1 MAPSIVKRYQIA
13 FAKYKWFGLAVV
25 VLCLAGASFIVAT
38 KETPETTYDARGIL
52 SYYRPPVTFSD
63 TGGLIQEQ
71 GKALTKEIL
80 QSDFVVNTAAAKV
93 QEDPKKLARKLF
105 VALPKP
111 EAPPVI
117 TVYYDGA
124 PSEARGREIMQALV
138 DAMIEQSRLINTDRL
153 RTLIATISQR
163 LPEVEQNLDAAERK
177 LEQYERQQGV
187 AILAARSGSLA
198 SEIVTN
204 QAQQAQLRMQIEGV
218 QGQMSDLEKRLGLT
232 VDQAYVSQALS
243 ADPIIADI
251 RASLHQIETQIS
263 LLSKNFRPAHP
274 QMVELRKQQEAYNQ
288 LLENR
293 AAEVIGGDGITA
305 PLLSGTQI
313 RKDSSLDPERQRLA
327 QTLIN
332 LSTQKESLEGQLR
345 AIAKREVELRRE
357 YATLPNLQLEQQ
369 RLAQQVALHKQRYDR
384 MQTALSDALAAEAE
398 TVSSLILQ
406 QLYVNVKTPPPF
418 NAMLMVVMAGVIG
431 TVLGGGVIFVLS
443 LLEGKYYT
451 VEEVKAGL
459 QEFELRILGVL
470 PQVIS
475 SDAESQLMPLI
486 LDSSS
491 PYLTFCEQLRSN
503 LRRLG
508 EKPIKM
514 LLITSVGLDEGKS
527 FCAYNLAIASA
538 RAGKRT
544 LIIETDLRAASACR
558 SLKLTPDIPCLE
570 PLRYY
575 SDLSHC
581 IRLAP
586 EVEELYIIPSVGPLP
601 NSAAILESNEMRR
614 LIKEAAYRFDMVI
627 LDAPPLSVCNDAF
640 LLEPLT
646 DGMAIVTRPGYTQG
660 SLLAEYIEPLI
671 SEEETKILGAI
682 INGADIPI
690 NFAQNHHEF
699 LPEYPANTDFIEQ
712 LEPSFDPSGADISAN
727 AIRDD
732 RSSSR
737 LRTRVVKS
745 PNRS

>member
-1 MAPSIVKRYQIA
+1 MAPSIFKRYQIA
-13 FAKYKWFGLAVV
+13 FAKYKWFGFAVV
-25 VLCLAGASFIVAT
+25 VLCLAGAGVVVMT
-38 KETPETTYDARGIL
+38 KETPETTYDARGVL

-71 GKALTKEIL
+71 GKALTEEIL
-80 QSDFVVNTAAAKV
+80 KSDFVLNTAATKV
-93 QEDPKKLARKLF
+93 QEDPKRIRRTF
-105 VALPKP
+105 TVRLPKP
-111 EAPPVI
+111 ETPPVI
-117 TVYYDGA
+117 MVYYDGA
-124 PSEARGREIMQALV
+124 PSEKRGLEIMQALL
-138 DAMIEQSRLINTDRL
+138 DAMIEQSRLINTERL
-153 RTLIATISQR
+153 RTLITTINQR
-163 LPEVEQNLDAAERK
+163 LPEVEQNLDEAERK

-218 QGQMSDLEKRLGLT
+218 QGQMIDLEARLGLT

-243 ADPIIADI
+243 ADPIIADL

-263 LLSKNFRPAHP
+263 LSSKNFRPAHP

-288 LLENR
+288 LLQNR

-327 QTLIN
+327 QMLIS

-345 AIAKREVELRRE
+345 AMTNREEELRRE

-398 TVSSLILQ
+398 TVSSLVLQ
-406 QLYVNVKTPPPF
+406 QIYASPKTPPPF
-418 NAMLMVVMAGVIG
+418 NAMLTLVMAGVIG

-451 VEEVKAGL
+451 MEEVKTGL
-459 QEFELRILGVL
+459 QGLDLRILGIL
-470 PQVIS
+470 PKVIAS
-475 SDAESQLMPLI
+475 ESNSGLMPLI
-486 LDSSS
+486 LDSHS

-544 LIIETDLRAASACR
+544 LIIETDLRSASACR
-558 SLKLTPDIPCLE
+558 SLKLTPDTSASLE

-575 SDLSHC
+575 GDLSHC

-614 LIKEAAYRFDMVI
+614 LIKEAAHRFDMVI

-646 DGMAIVTRPGYTQG
+646 DGMAIVARPGYTQS

-682 INGADIPI
+682 INGADIPV
-690 NFAQNHHEF
+690 NFAQNQHE
-699 LPEYPANTDFIEQ
+699 LSPEYPANTDFIEQ
-712 LEPSFDPSGADISAN
+712 LEPSFDPSGADIYVN
-727 AIRDD
+727 GVRGD
-732 RSSSR
+732 RSRSQPSKNESS
-737 LRTRVVKS
+737 KIA
-745 PNRS
+745 

>member
-13 FAKYKWFGLAVV
+13 FTQYKWFGFVVV
-25 VLCLAGASFIVAT
+25 VLCLAGAGFVGIT

-52 SYYRPPVTFSD
+52 SYYHPPVTFSD
-63 TGGLIQEQ
+63 TGELIQEQ

-93 QEDPKKLARKLF
+93 QEDPKRIRKTF
-105 VALPKP
+105 SVALPKP
-111 EAPPVI
+111 ESPPVI
-117 TVYYDGA
+117 TVYYDGS
-124 PSEARGREIMQALV
+124 PTRERGEEIMQALL
-138 DAMIEQSRLINTDRL
+138 DAMISQSRLINTDRL
-153 RTLIATISQR
+153 RALITTISER
-163 LPEVEQNLDAAERK
+163 LPAAEKNLDEAERR

-218 QGQMSDLEKRLGLT
+218 QGQMIDLEQRLGLT

-243 ADPIIADI
+243 ADPIIADL

-263 LLSKNFRPAHP
+263 LLSQNFRSAHP
-274 QMVELRKQQEAYNQ
+274 QMVDLRKQQEAYNQ

-327 QTLIN
+327 QMLIG

-345 AIAKREVELRRE
+345 AMTNREEELRRE

-369 RLAQQVALHKQRYDR
+369 RLAQQVALHKQRYER

-398 TVSSLILQ
+398 TVSSLAVQ
-406 QLYVNVKTPPPF
+406 QVYVNSKTPPPF
-418 NAMLMVVMAGVIG
+418 NAMLTLVMAGVIG

-451 VEEVKAGL
+451 MEEVKAGL
-459 QEFELRILGVL
+459 QGLDLRILGIL
-470 PQVIS
+470 PLVHPLEPDS
-475 SDAESQLMPLI
+475 ELMPLI
-486 LDSSS
+486 VDSNS
-491 PYLTFCEQLRSN
+491 PYLSFCEQLRSN

-508 EKPIKM
+508 EKRIKM
-514 LLITSVGLDEGKS
+514 LLITSVGMDEGKS

-544 LIIETDLRAASACR
+544 LIIETDLRSASACR

-614 LIKEAAYRFDMVI
+614 IIKEAAHRFDMVI

-646 DGMAIVTRPGYTQG
+646 DGMVIVTRPGYTQS

-671 SEEETKILGAI
+671 EQEETTILGGI
-682 INGADIPI
+682 INGADIPV
-690 NFAQNHHEF
+690 NFAENPSEF
-699 LPEYPANTDFIEQ
+699 LPEYPPTTDSLEPF
-712 LEPSFDPSGADISAN
+712 EPSFDPSGADISVNGAC
-727 AIRDD
+727 AK
-732 RSSSR
+732 RSRSQESRNESS
-737 LRTRVVKS
+737 KIA
-745 PNRS
+745 

>member
-25 VLCLAGASFIVAT
+25 VVCLAGASVIVMT

-52 SYYRPPVTFSD
+52 GYYRPPVSFSD
-63 TGGLIQEQ
+63 TGGIIQEQ
-71 GKALTKEIL
+71 GKALTQEVL

-93 QEDPKKLARKLF
+93 QEDPKKIRKTF
-105 VALPKP
+105 TVRLPKP
-111 EAPPVI
+111 DAPPVI

-124 PSEARGREIMQALV
+124 PTKERGLEIMQALL
-138 DAMIEQSRLINTDRL
+138 DAMIEQSRLINTERL
-153 RTLIATISQR
+153 RTLITTINQR
-163 LPEVEQNLDAAERK
+163 LPEAEQNLAQAERK

-198 SEIVTN
+198 NEIVAN
-204 QAQQAQLRMQIEGV
+204 QGQQAQLRMQIEGV
-218 QGQMSDLEKRLGLT
+218 QGQILDLEKRLGLT
-232 VDQAYVSQALS
+232 VEQAYVSQALS
-243 ADPIIADI
+243 ADPIIADL
-251 RASLHQIETQIS
+251 RASLHQIETQMS

-274 QMVELRKQQEAYNQ
+274 QMIELRKQQEAYNE
-288 LLENR
+288 LLESR
-293 AAEVIGGDGITA
+293 AAEVIGGDGVTA

-327 QTLIN
+327 QMLIN
-332 LSTQKESLEGQLR
+332 LSNQKESLEGQLR
-345 AIAKREVELRRE
+345 AIKNREEELRRE

-369 RLAQQVALHKQRYDR
+369 RLAQQVALHKERYDR
-384 MQTALSDALAAEAE
+384 MQKALSDALAAEAE
-398 TVSSLILQ
+398 TVSSLTLQ
-406 QLYVNVKTPPPF
+406 QIYANAKTPPPF
-418 NAMLMVVMAGVIG
+418 NAMLTLVMAGVIG

-451 VEEVKAGL
+451 MEEVKAGL
-459 QEFELRILGVL
+459 QELDLRVLGIL
-470 PQVIS
+470 PKVIS
-475 SDAESQLMPLI
+475 ADPEGKLMPLI
-486 LDSSS
+486 LDSRS
-491 PYLTFCEQLRSN
+491 PYLSFCEQLRSN

-544 LIIETDLRAASACR
+544 LIIETDLRSASACR
-558 SLKLTPDIPCLE
+558 SLKLTPDTSARLE

-601 NSAAILESNEMRR
+601 NSAAILESDEMRR
-614 LIKEAAYRFDMVI
+614 LIKEAAHRFDMVI

-646 DGMAIVTRPGYTQG
+646 DGMVIVTRPGYTQS

-671 SEEETKILGAI
+671 AEEETKILGGI
-682 INGADIPI
+682 INGADIPV
-690 NFAQNHHEF
+690 NFAENLSEF
-699 LPEYPANTDFIEQ
+699 LPEYPSTHEFLESFKLDGSDTFLNGDRGDSVRAKNPRIEK
-712 LEPSFDPSGADISAN
+712 
-727 AIRDD
+727 
-732 RSSSR
+732 
-737 LRTRVVKS
+737 VVKS
-745 PNRS
+745 PDRS

>member
-1 MAPSIVKRYQIA
+1 
-13 FAKYKWFGLAVV
+13 
-25 VLCLAGASFIVAT
+25 
-38 KETPETTYDARGIL
+38 
-52 SYYRPPVTFSD
+52 
-63 TGGLIQEQ
+63 
-71 GKALTKEIL
+71 
-80 QSDFVVNTAAAKV
+80 
-93 QEDPKKLARKLF
+93 
-105 VALPKP
+105 
-111 EAPPVI
+111 
-117 TVYYDGA
+117 
-124 PSEARGREIMQALV
+124 
-138 DAMIEQSRLINTDRL
+138 
-153 RTLIATISQR
+153 
-163 LPEVEQNLDAAERK
+163 
-177 LEQYERQQGV
+177 V

-218 QGQMSDLEKRLGLT
+218 QGQMIDLEERLGLT

-243 ADPIIADI
+243 ADPIIADL

-263 LLSKNFRPAHP
+263 LSSKNFRPAHP

-327 QTLIN
+327 QMLIG

-345 AIAKREVELRRE
+345 AIANREEELRRE

-369 RLAQQVALHKQRYDR
+369 RLAQQVGLHKQRYER

-398 TVSSLILQ
+398 TVSSLAIQ
-406 QLYVNVKTPPPF
+406 QVYVNSKTPPPF
-418 NAMLMVVMAGVIG
+418 NAMLTLVMAGVVG

-451 VEEVKAGL
+451 MEEVKAGL
-459 QEFELRILGVL
+459 QGLDLRILGIL
-470 PQVIS
+470 PKVMP
-475 SDAESQLMPLI
+475 SDPGSNLMPLI
-486 LDSSS
+486 LDSHS
-491 PYLTFCEQLRSN
+491 PYLPFCEQLRSN

-508 EKPIKM
+508 EKRIKM
-514 LLITSVGLDEGKS
+514 LLITSVGMDEGKS

-544 LIIETDLRAASACR
+544 LIIETDLRSASACR
-558 SLKLTPDIPCLE
+558 ALKLTPDIPCLE

-575 SDLSHC
+575 GDLSHC

-614 LIKEAAYRFDMVI
+614 IIKEAAHRFDMVI

-646 DGMAIVTRPGYTQG
+646 DGMAIVTRPGYTQS

-671 SEEETKILGAI
+671 EQEETTILGGI
-682 INGADIPI
+682 INGADIPV
-690 NFAQNHHEF
+690 NFAHNHREF
-699 LPEYPANTDFIEQ
+699 FPEYPANTDFIEQ
-712 LEPSFDPSGADISAN
+712 LEPSFDPSGANISVN
-727 AIRDD
+727 GVRGD
-732 RSSSR
+732 RSRSQPSKNESS
-737 LRTRVVKS
+737 KIA
-745 PNRS
+745 

>member
-93 QEDPKKLARKLF
+93 QEDPKKLTRKLF

-153 RTLIATISQR
+153 RTLIATINQR

-305 PLLSGTQI
+305 PLLSGTRI

-345 AIAKREVELRRE
+345 AIANREVELRRE

-459 QEFELRILGVL
+459 QEFDLRILGVL

-544 LIIETDLRAASACR
+544 LIIETDLRSASACR

-575 SDLSHC
+575 GDLSHC

-586 EVEELYIIPSVGPLP
+586 EVEELYIIPSIGPLP

-614 LIKEAAYRFDMVI
+614 LIKEAAHRFDMVI

-646 DGMAIVTRPGYTQG
+646 DGMAIVTRPGYTQS

-682 INGADIPI
+682 INGADIPV
-690 NFAQNHHEF
+690 NFGQDQTEF
-699 LPEYPANTDFIEQ
+699 FPEYPPMTDS
-712 LEPSFDPSGADISAN
+712 LETLPPSDSKLSVERVRG
-727 AIRDD
+727 D

-745 PNRS
+745 PNGS